1 MNSYTKQAAT
11 TFVNRF
17 LVTIPV
23 AAGAALVLFLG
34 MTGGEQKEEAVFHVT
49 LANPSQY
56 AGGVYTEVFSAAPG
70 TYSLSFVP
78 NGDSPTTLAISITGT
93 GVAFSEEYTLN
104 GILHD
109 TGISQYYTWEYQ
121 GHNTLS
127 IPLEQQL
134 TITIDPRGEIL
145 GPVSVS
151 LVKN

>member
-1 MNSYTKQAAT
+1 MVK
-11 TFVNRF
+11 RF

-23 AAGAALVLFLG
+23 AAAAALVMFLG
-34 MTGGEQKEEAVFHVT
+34 MTGGEEKEEAAFHVT
-49 LANPSQY
+49 LASPSQY
-56 AGGVYTEVFSAAPG
+56 AGGVYTGVFSAAPG

-78 NGDSPTTLAISITGT
+78 NGDSPKTLAISIAGADI
-93 GVAFSEEYTLN
+93 AFSEEYTLN

-127 IPLEQQL
+127 VPLGQQL
-134 TITIDPRGEIL
+134 TITIDPRGETL

-151 LVKN
+151 LIKN

>member
-1 MNSYTKQAAT
+1 M
-11 TFVNRF
+11 VNRF
-17 LVTIPV
+17 LVTMPV

-34 MTGGEQKEEAVFHVT
+34 MTGGDQKEEAAFHVT
-49 LANPSQY
+49 LASPSQY

-78 NGDSPTTLAISITGT
+78 NGDSPATLAISITGA
-93 GVAFSEEYTLN
+93 GVAFSEEYALN

-109 TGISQYYTWEYQ
+109 TGISRYYTWEYL

-127 IPLEQQL
+127 VPLEQRL

>member
-1 MNSYTKQAAT
+1 MVK
-11 TFVNRF
+11 RF

-34 MTGGEQKEEAVFHVT
+34 MTGGEEKEEAAFHVT
-49 LANPSQY
+49 LASPSQY
-56 AGGVYTEVFSAAPG
+56 AGGVYTEVFSAASG

-78 NGDSPTTLAISITGT
+78 NGDSPKTLAISITGADI
-93 GVAFSEEYTLN
+93 AFSEEYTLN

-121 GHNTLS
+121 GHSMLS
-127 IPLEQQL
+127 VPLEQQL

-145 GPVSVS
+145 APVSVS
-151 LVKN
+151 LIKN

>member
-1 MNSYTKQAAT
+1 M
-11 TFVNRF
+11 
-17 LVTIPV
+17 
-23 AAGAALVLFLG
+23 FLG
-34 MTGGEQKEEAVFHVT
+34 MTGGEEKEEAAFHVT
-49 LANPSQY
+49 LASPSQY

-70 TYSLSFVP
+70 MYSLSFVP

-93 GVAFSEEYTLN
+93 SVTFSEEYTLN

-127 IPLEQQL
+127 VPLEQQL
-134 TITIDPRGEIL
+134 TITIDPHGETL

-151 LVKN
+151 LIKN